1 MDVLVAVDDD
11 DRVLGFTSIGTCFDD
26 DRRPGGLEIWDL
38 WVDREQRS
46 RGIGASLIAAAHELA
61 TGERDITVWVLAANL
76 RGLEFYRRTG
86 AQWDNRVRKTTKP
99 DGVVITDVR
108 LRWPRGVVAIGSGRQ
123 G

>member
-46 RGIGASLIAAAHELA
+46 RGIGA
-61 TGERDITVWVLAANL
+61 
-76 RGLEFYRRTG
+76 
-86 AQWDNRVRKTTKP
+86 
-99 DGVVITDVR
+99 VVITDVR